1 MDKEIIIYGKA
12 GCPFTDKALSAFGE
26 KAKYVD
32 VGADSL
38 KMQEMLNVTGGIRK
52 VPVIVD
58 EGKVTIGYGGT

>member
-32 VGADSL
+32 RLDDFRHKAA
-38 KMQEMLNVTGGIRK
+38 NVL
-52 VPVIVD
+52 
-58 EGKVTIGYGGT
+58 